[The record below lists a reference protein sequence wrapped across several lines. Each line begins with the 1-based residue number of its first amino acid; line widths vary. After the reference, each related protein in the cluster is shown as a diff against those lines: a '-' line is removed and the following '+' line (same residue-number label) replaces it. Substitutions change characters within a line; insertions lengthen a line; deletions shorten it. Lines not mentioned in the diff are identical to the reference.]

1 MNVER
6 KTHLMAVPLLA
17 LLLIGAGC
25 KSSAKGT
32 SLDEK
37 PSGTLNAGNAN
48 INMNCLGDR
57 LENPPEA
64 FHYSY
69 KWQSGTD
76 SVDKEADVTPQSME
90 ITINDKTGAHSFH
103 GIRSDDTS
111 WNRAILDLSGSGMT
125 AMNAR
130 VAFIKDNSAITR
142 VDAEKVNGYDATK
155 YSIDTT
161 AANASDKQTYAA
173 MFGSSSYEKG
183 TIWATEDGCPVQ
195 LILDEASQRSNSVD
209 AAHFE
214 IAMVRK

>member
-1 MNVER
+1 MNLER
-6 KTHLMAVPLLA
+6 KTRLMAVSLLA
-17 LLLIGAGC
+17 LLLIGAAC
-25 KSSAKGT
+25 KSSVKGT
-32 SLDEK
+32 NLDEK
-37 PSGTLNAGNAN
+37 PSATLNAGNAN

-69 KWQSGTD
+69 KWQRGTD
-76 SVDKEADVTPQSME
+76 SVDKEADITPQSME
-90 ITINDKTGAHSFH
+90 ITINDKTGTHAFH
-103 GIRSDDTS
+103 GIHSDSTS

-125 AMNAR
+125 AMIAR

-183 TIWATEDGCPVQ
+183 TIWATDDGCPVQ
-195 LILDEASQRSNSVD
+195 LVLDEASQGSNSVD
-209 AAHFE
+209 TAHFE
-214 IAMVRK
+214 IAIVRK

>member
-1 MNVER
+1 MNLER
-6 KTHLMAVPLLA
+6 KTPLMVVPLLA
-17 LLLIGAGC
+17 LLLISPAC
-25 KSSAKGT
+25 KSSVKGT
-32 SLDEK
+32 NLDEK

-69 KWQSGTD
+69 KWQSGAD

-90 ITINDKTGAHSFH
+90 ITIHDKTGAHAFH
-103 GIRSDDTS
+103 GIHSDSTS

-125 AMNAR
+125 AMIAR

-161 AANASDKQTYAA
+161 AGNASDKQTYAA

-183 TIWATEDGCPVQ
+183 TVWAIDDGCPIQ
-195 LILDEASQRSNSVD
+195 LVLDEASQRSNSVD
-209 AAHFE
+209 TAHFE
-214 IAMVRK
+214 IAIVRK

>member
-1 MNVER
+1 MNIER
-6 KTHLMAVPLLA
+6 KTRLMAVPLLA
-17 LLLIGAGC
+17 LLLIGAAC
-25 KSSAKGT
+25 KSSVKGT
-32 SLDEK
+32 NLDEK

-57 LENPPEA
+57 LENPPGV

-76 SVDKEADVTPQSME
+76 SVDKEADITPQSME
-90 ITINDKTGAHSFH
+90 ITINDKIGAHSFH
-103 GIRSDDTS
+103 GIRSDSTS

-125 AMNAR
+125 AMIAR
-130 VAFIKDNSAITR
+130 VAFSKDSSAITR
-142 VDAEKVNGYDATK
+142 GYTEKINGYDTTK

-161 AANASDKQTYAA
+161 AANTLDKQTYAA

-183 TIWATEDGCPVQ
+183 TIRATDEGCPVQ
-195 LILDEASQRSNSVD
+195 LVLDEASQRSNSVD
-209 AAHFE
+209 TAHFE